1 MCSQVDPGS
10 EVIEIPMLPMR
21 NIVIF
26 PMMTTPFFVGRPQSI
41 EALEEA
47 LTCNRQV
54 FVVAQKDPSVEDP
67 TPDDLHK
74 IGAVGNILQIMRLP
88 NDTIKALFEAK
99 HRGRWTNVDLINS
112 SYKARVE
119 IVQSQETNDAEMLA
133 FSKSV
138 KGEFRKFIKK
148 ITRNIGS
155 AEKILA
161 GNYTPGQLADLIAP
175 FLTLSLTK
183 QQELLNTPSAK
194 LRLEI
199 IYSCM
204 LEEEEHRKI
213 EQKLRERVQGQIGK
227 TQKDYYLNE
236 QIKAIQ
242 REMGAEDSEDELDK
256 YESKIETCGMSQEAL
271 DVAKKELKKLRLL
284 PQTSSEANIVR
295 NYLDWLTLLP
305 WSADTQ
311 DDLSV
316 EHAEEVLNADHYAL
330 EEVKERIV
338 EYIAVANMVGKLR
351 GPIICLVGPPGV
363 GKTSLARS
371 IARAISRKFVR
382 MSLGGIRDEAEI
394 RGHRRTYLGALPGK
408 IIQSMKKAKTNN
420 PVLLLDEIDKMGHSH
435 MGDPASALLEVLDN
449 EQNKE
454 FMDHY
459 MEVEYDL
466 SNVMFICTA
475 NTKQDIPLPLMDRL
489 EIINLSGYSEIEKK
503 NIADKYLIPRQME
516 ENGLKDNHIRFVDSG
531 IYEIIR
537 SYTREAGV
545 RNLERKIAK
554 VCRKSVSTIL
564 KEKVEDEI
572 IINQKQV
579 NSYLGIQKFNYGK
592 IEGESEIGLINGL
605 AWTSVGG
612 ETLTIEVDI
621 MKGSGKIQLT
631 GKLGDVMKE
640 SAQTALSYV
649 RANANSLGIFSGVF
663 ATLDIHVHVPEGAT
677 PKDGPSAGIAIT
689 SALVSALTGIPIYKN
704 IALTGEVTLRGKV
717 LPIGGLKEKLL
728 AAKRVNINK
737 VIIPNENRKDLT
749 EIAKEITDGLE
760 IVFVKRVGEVF
771 KQVMERVPQPVSDSE
786 LEEHIPE
793 ETQLTPTKN
802 ITIFPESNPI
812 LPHS

>member
-1 MCSQVDPGS
+1 MCNQVDPGS

-47 LTCNRQV
+47 LTYNRQV

-67 TPDDLHK
+67 TPDDLYK

-133 FSKSV
+133 FIKSV
-138 KGEFRKFIKK
+138 KDEFRNFIKK

-161 GNYTPGQLADLIAP
+161 GNYAPGQLADLIAP

-242 REMGAEDSEDELDK
+242 REMGAEDSEEELGK
-256 YESKIETCGMSQEAL
+256 YESKIETCGMSQEAM
-271 DVAKKELKKLRLL
+271 DVAKKELKKLKLL

-420 PVLLLDEIDKMGHSH
+420 PVLLLDEIDKMGRSH

-516 ENGLKDNHIRFVDSG
+516 ENGLKDNHISFVDSG

-564 KEKVEDEI
+564 KEKVKDEI

-579 NSYLGIQKFNYGK
+579 NSYLGVQKFNYGK

-689 SALVSALTGIPIYKN
+689 SALVSALTGIPIFKN

-728 AAKRVNINK
+728 AAKRVNISK
-737 VIIPNENRKDLT
+737 VIIPDENRKDLP
-749 EIAKEITDGLE
+749 EIAEEITDGLE

-786 LEEHIPE
+786 LVGHIPE